1 LTRFAALINGEA
13 IMNPLWLLAV
23 GVIAAGVVFA
33 LARRRETK
41 TPTANDSTIPAKQ

>member
-1 LTRFAALINGEA
+1 
-13 IMNPLWLLAV
+13 MNPLWLLAV

-41 TPTANDSTIPAKQ
+41 TPAANDSTIPAKQ

>member
-1 LTRFAALINGEA
+1 
-13 IMNPLWLLAV
+13 MNPLWLLVV

-41 TPTANDSTIPAKQ
+41 TAKANDANVPAKQ